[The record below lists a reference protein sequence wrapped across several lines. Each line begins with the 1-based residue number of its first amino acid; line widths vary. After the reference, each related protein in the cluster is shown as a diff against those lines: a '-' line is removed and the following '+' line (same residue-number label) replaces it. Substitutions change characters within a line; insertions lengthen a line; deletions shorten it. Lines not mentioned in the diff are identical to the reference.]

1 MAYSTLIFD
10 LSEVLVFGLW
20 GAEHGLG
27 ERLGLPEKRVAQELW
42 IPWATSLFE
51 GRLTEQQYL
60 DEVIRKAGWQNITA
74 FEVGVYLR
82 ENFRRSVPGMQELIR
97 RLAPRYELAL
107 LTDHAREWVE
117 YIREQ
122 HPVLE
127 CFAHQFTSYELRH
140 TKRERV
146 TFLTVLYKL
155 GRQAG
160 ECVFVDDL
168 ATNIEVARSVGI
180 HALQFKDAATVG
192 RGLAEAGIQRRIGT
206 FRATLAS
213 SNQPPPHQG
222 HPSCSMG
229 DPGYW
234 CCLPPASMMINM
246 VI

>member
-1 MAYSTLIFD
+1 MTYSTLIFD
-10 LSEVLVFGLW
+10 LSEVLINGLW
-20 GAEHGLG
+20 GAEHGLAA
-27 ERLGLPEKRVAQELW
+27 RLGLPENRVAQELW

-74 FEVGVYLR
+74 VEVGDYLR
-82 ENFRRSVPGMQELIR
+82 ENFRRRVPGMHELIR

-155 GRQAG
+155 GRQAA

-168 ATNIEVARSVGI
+168 AANIEVARSVGLRAI
-180 HALQFKDAATVG
+180 QFKDAMQLT
-192 RGLAEAGIQRRIGT
+192 AEL
-206 FRATLAS
+206 RAL
-213 SNQPPPHQG
+213 G
-222 HPSCSMG
+222 F
-229 DPGYW
+229 D
-234 CCLPPASMMINM
+234 
-246 VI
+246 VD

>member
-1 MAYSTLIFD
+1 MTYSTLIFD
-10 LSEVLVFGLW
+10 LSEVLIAGLW
-20 GAEHGLG
+20 GAEKELAV
-27 ERLGLPEKRVAQELW
+27 RLGLPEKRVAQELW

-74 FEVGVYLR
+74 FEVGAHLR
-82 ENFRRSVPGMQELIR
+82 ENFRRSVPGMQELVR

-140 TKRERV
+140 TKRERI
-146 TFLTVLYKL
+146 TFLTVLYQL

-180 HALQFKDAATVG
+180 HGIQFKDVSQLITDLHA
-192 RGLAEAGIQRRIGT
+192 LGIS
-206 FRATLAS
+206 FE
-213 SNQPPPHQG
+213 
-222 HPSCSMG
+222 
-229 DPGYW
+229 
-234 CCLPPASMMINM
+234 
-246 VI
+246 

>member
-1 MAYSTLIFD
+1 M
-10 LSEVLVFGLW
+10 
-20 GAEHGLG
+20 
-27 ERLGLPEKRVAQELW
+27 AQELW

-51 GRLTEQQYL
+51 GRMTEQQYL
-60 DEVIRKAGWQNITA
+60 DEVIRKAAWQGITA
-74 FEVGVYLR
+74 AEVGGYLR
-82 ENFRRSVPGMQELIR
+82 ENFRRRVPGMEELIR
-97 RLAPRYELAL
+97 SLAPRYELAL

-168 ATNIEVARSVGI
+168 ATNIEVARSVGL
-180 HALQFKDAATVG
+180 HAIQFKDAVQLTADL
-192 RGLAEAGIQRRIGT
+192 RALGID
-206 FRATLAS
+206 L
-213 SNQPPPHQG
+213 
-222 HPSCSMG
+222 
-229 DPGYW
+229 D
-234 CCLPPASMMINM
+234 
-246 VI
+246 